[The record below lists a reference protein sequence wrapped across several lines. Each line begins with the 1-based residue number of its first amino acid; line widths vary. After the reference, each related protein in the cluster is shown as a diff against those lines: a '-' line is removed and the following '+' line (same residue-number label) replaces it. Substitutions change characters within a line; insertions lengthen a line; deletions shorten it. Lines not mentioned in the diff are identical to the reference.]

1 MGEVWSATHVV
12 TGRRLAIKRLLCPS
26 SGSAF
31 DAARARFLLE
41 ARSACA
47 VDHPN
52 VVQVFDVVEQTREA
66 PFIVMELLEGETLAT
81 RLRREHVLPWAT
93 LANLLLPVVSAVGT
107 AHARGIVHRDL
118 KPSNIFLVHAATP
131 TPEVKVL
138 DFGIAKWM
146 GASCGLDGPKTETG
160 STLGTPSYMA
170 PEQATGDR
178 NIDHRADIWSL
189 GVIAYECLSGA
200 RPIEGENP
208 TQMMLRLLS
217 SGIMPIERLV
227 PQLPEGW
234 ASLVGRMLSRDAGRR
249 PSDLREV
256 YDVLAASS
264 ARRCPTFGAP
274 GSEEP
279 LTPVPVFGTARTAPA
294 SLSHRVRVT
303 AFLLGSISL
312 IGAAA
317 LVSGQL
323 EERTP
328 SEASSDKPTIAAATP
343 IRDEAPRAEGAD
355 LASEPGKEPTVAP
368 SLPVTPAPPLER
380 PTPAASVAGGAAREK
395 RPKSP
400 RSTAPLRPPDDLP
413 PGAACE
419 RSEECRSG
427 YCVALSCR

>member
-1 MGEVWSATHVV
+1 MGST
-12 TGRRLAIKRLLCPS
+12 
-26 SGSAF
+26 SG
-31 DAARARFLLE
+31 
-41 ARSACA
+41 
-47 VDHPN
+47 
-52 VVQVFDVVEQTREA
+52 
-66 PFIVMELLEGETLAT
+66 
-81 RLRREHVLPWAT
+81 
-93 LANLLLPVVSAVGT
+93 
-107 AHARGIVHRDL
+107 
-118 KPSNIFLVHAATP
+118 
-131 TPEVKVL
+131 PE
-138 DFGIAKWM
+138 
-146 GASCGLDGPKTETG
+146 GPKTETG

-234 ASLVGRMLSRDAGRR
+234 ASLIGRMLSRDAGRR

-256 YDVLAASS
+256 YDVLAAST

-279 LTPVPVFGTARTAPA
+279 LTPLAVSGTAGTAA
-294 SLSHRVRVT
+294 AGGSRRGRT
-303 AFLLGSISL
+303 AFLIGSLSL
-312 IGAAA
+312 IGATA
-317 LVSGQL
+317 LVRGQID
-323 EERTP
+323 ERTP
-328 SEASSDKPTIAAATP
+328 GEASSGEPAIAATLP
-343 IRDEAPRAEGAD
+343 IRDEPARAGTAPP
-355 LASEPGKEPTVAP
+355 ASEPAAEPTIAP
-368 SLPVTPAPPLER
+368 SPAVTPASQPER
-380 PTPAASVAGGAAREK
+380 PTATAGAASGTAPEK
-395 RPKSP
+395 RSKSR
-400 RSTAPLRPPDDLP
+400 RSSAPSRPPDGLP